1 MLLSEEIFG
10 NFYEKGKSGG
20 GGDLAKETTA
30 LMQDSLTGSTAWGA
44 TVWERLNERDE
55 ETGAPVGYLAIKREQ
70 LTRRLQKM
78 IAPRYGRRLQF
89 A

>member
-20 GGDLAKETTA
+20 GSTLAKETTA
-30 LMQDSLTGSTAWGA
+30 LTRDGVIIATGFGAGAWA
-44 TVWERLNERDE
+44 RLNERDE
-55 ETGAPVGYLAIKREQ
+55 ETGAPVGYLAIKQEQ